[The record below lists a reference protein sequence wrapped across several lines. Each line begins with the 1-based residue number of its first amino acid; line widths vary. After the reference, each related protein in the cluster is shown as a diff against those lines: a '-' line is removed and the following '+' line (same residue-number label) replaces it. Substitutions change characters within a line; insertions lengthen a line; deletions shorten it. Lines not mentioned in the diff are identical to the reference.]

1 MYMLVREFSLW
12 LRWNKGYSKSTVD
25 NYCRTLVIFDDFLRM
40 STRGEGSI
48 NLPHTIRLID
58 IDDFTTYLDKK
69 GKNVK
74 TINNYLYWIKSFLKF
89 CKHKGLYVLD
99 YELISFSREPETKI
113 TALDWDKMK
122 QLLIF
127 MKNDPSK
134 SEILRIRDYA
144 MALMLVYTGLRVSEL
159 INLRVEDIQENIQVI
174 GKWGRRRGVSLD
186 PEYVKVVKLY
196 LFLRKNIKSDF
207 VFVSHSPNSYWSR
220 ISRNS
225 VESIIKTAGEKAGV
239 GKVRPHRLRHTCAT
253 QMLEN
258 GGNIVY
264 ISQILGHKNLR
275 TTQGYLD
282 YSNNKLRETQ
292 NLIPRVE

>member
-1 MYMLVREFSLW
+1 MLVREFSLW

-174 GKWGRRRGVSLD
+174 G
-186 PEYVKVVKLY
+186 
-196 LFLRKNIKSDF
+196 N
-207 VFVSHSPNSYWSR
+207 
-220 ISRNS
+220 
-225 VESIIKTAGEKAGV
+225 
-239 GKVRPHRLRHTCAT
+239 HRCY
-253 QMLEN
+253 E
-258 GGNIVY
+258 
-264 ISQILGHKNLR
+264 
-275 TTQGYLD
+275 
-282 YSNNKLRETQ
+282 
-292 NLIPRVE
+292 

>member
-1 MYMLVREFSLW
+1 MIVREFSLW
-12 LRWNKGYSKSTVD
+12 LRCNKGYSKSTID
-25 NYCRTLVIFDDFLRM
+25 NYYRTLIIFDDFLRT
-40 STRGEGSI
+40 STGGEGSV
-48 NLPHTIRLID
+48 NLPHTIRLND
-58 IDDFTTYLDKK
+58 IDDFATYLEKK
-69 GKNVK
+69 WKDAK
-74 TINNYLYWIKSFLKF
+74 TVNNYLYGIKSFLKF
-89 CKHKGLYVLD
+89 CKHKGLYVMD
-99 YELISFSREPETKI
+99 YDLICFQKEYDKKI

-122 QLLIF
+122 QLLHF
-127 MKNDPSK
+127 MKNDTSK

-174 GKWGRRRGVSLD
+174 GKWGSRRWVSLD
-186 PEYVKVVKLY
+186 PEYVKVVRLY

-207 VFVSHSPNSYWSR
+207 VFVSHSPNSYWNK

-225 VESIIKTAGEKAGV
+225 VENIIRAAGEKAGV
-239 GKVRPHRLRHTCAT
+239 GKVRPHKLRHTCAT

-264 ISQILGHKNLR
+264 ISQILGHKNLK

-282 YSNNKLRETQ
+282 YSNDKLRETQ

>member
-1 MYMLVREFSLW
+1 
-12 LRWNKGYSKSTVD
+12 
-25 NYCRTLVIFDDFLRM
+25 
-40 STRGEGSI
+40 
-48 NLPHTIRLID
+48 
-58 IDDFTTYLDKK
+58 
-69 GKNVK
+69 
-74 TINNYLYWIKSFLKF
+74 
-89 CKHKGLYVLD
+89 
-99 YELISFSREPETKI
+99 
-113 TALDWDKMK
+113 
-122 QLLIF
+122 
-127 MKNDPSK
+127 
-134 SEILRIRDYA
+134 
-144 MALMLVYTGLRVSEL
+144 MLVYTGLRVSEL
-159 INLRVEDIQENIQVI
+159 INLKVEDIQENIQVI
-174 GKWGRRRGVSLD
+174 GKWGKRRGVSLD

-239 GKVRPHRLRHTCAT
+239 GKVRPHKLRHTCAT

-282 YSNNKLRETQ
+282 YSNDKLRETQ
-292 NLIPRVE
+292 NLIPRVG